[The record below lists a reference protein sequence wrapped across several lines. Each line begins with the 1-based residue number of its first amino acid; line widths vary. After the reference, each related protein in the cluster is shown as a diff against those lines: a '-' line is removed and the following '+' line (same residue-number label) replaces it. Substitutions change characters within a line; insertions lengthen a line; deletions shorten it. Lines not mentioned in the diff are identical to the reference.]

1 MKNTGKK
8 VLSENKCSPT
18 WTSHH
23 CGWQSLVQAR
33 LWLGSGPVMDAAVP
47 RFLDAEE
54 GTLMGRYILTGF
66 LAPEIWSEGSQGKGD
81 NATEPLLWGLF
92 SLYFIYIKK
101 NNSSSLSFWTSIFSL
116 SEVKISTHLY
126 CSLRSPEHNFLYC
139 KKKKWGE
146 ERKHQGRIEMQKAR
160 KASADASWICSHSR
174 EAGDKVA

>member
-8 VLSENKCSPT
+8 FLSENKCSPT

-33 LWLGSGPVMDAAVP
+33 LWLGSGPVMDAAGP
-47 RFLDAEE
+47 RLLDAEE

-66 LAPEIWSEGSQGKGD
+66 LAPKIWSEGSQGKGD

-101 NNSSSLSFWTSIFSL
+101 KKSSSSVSFWTSIFSR

-126 CSLRSPEHNFLYC
+126 CILHSPEHNFLYC
-139 KKKKWGE
+139 KKKKNG
-146 ERKHQGRIEMQKAR
+146 ERKENTRIELKCKKHER
-160 KASADASWICSHSR
+160 LSR